1 VTKKL
6 FHTSAGDFDVI
17 WQDNAKLACYKAL
30 DKEALNQSVTD
41 ERTPKHITQA
51 WGQLKITDKP
61 LWQHDLPGS
70 LAIAVGK
77 DALVIADASRVTA
90 LALESGDELWSQKL
104 PASPVPWGMAVD
116 ADGRVILSLVDG
128 RVVCIGKPM

>member
-1 VTKKL
+1 L
-6 FHTSAGDFDVI
+6 PSQI
-17 WQDNAKLACYKAL
+17 SPPNAPH
-30 DKEALNQSVTD
+30 
-41 ERTPKHITQA
+41 RTPTQ
-51 WGQLKITDKP
+51 TRP
-61 LWQHDLPGS
+61 
-70 LAIAVGK
+70 
-77 DALVIADASRVTA
+77 DASRVTA